1 MIKTLGYAAT
11 SATSPLKPFD
21 FERRELRPNDIL
33 IDILFCGICHSD
45 LHVARNEWKSTTYPV
60 VPGHEIVGRVVKVG
74 KEVKDFKEA
83 DLVAIGCIVDSCRSC
98 PSCLAHLEQYC
109 EKEFTLVFNAPDAH
123 TKAMNYGGFSN
134 QIVVEDKFVLRIPK
148 EFQMQDL
155 PAVAPLLCAGITT
168 YSPLRH
174 WKVGKGSKV
183 GIIGLGGLGHMAV
196 MLAHAMGADVTLF
209 TTSLGKAA
217 DAQKLG
223 AKEVVFSQE
232 REAMSKHAN
241 SYDFILSTVAA
252 PFDLNPYLE
261 LLNRDATLCLVGL
274 PSEPHRQ
281 LRADLVI
288 DKRRTLAGSLIGGIK
303 ETQELLD
310 FCAKHGILAKIELIS
325 IDKVNEAF
333 ERMLKNDVKY
343 RFVIDMSSL
352 KR

>member
-1 MIKTLGYAAT
+1 MSKTLGYAAT
-11 SATSPLKPFD
+11 SETSPLKPFD
-21 FERRELRPNDIL
+21 FERRDLRPHDIL

-60 VPGHEIVGRVVKVG
+60 VPGHEILGRVAKVG

-83 DLVAIGCIVDSCRSC
+83 DLVAVGCIVDSCRSC

-109 EKEFTLVFNAPDAH
+109 EKGFTLVFNAKDVQ
-123 TKAMNYGGFSN
+123 TKAINYGGFSN
-134 QIVVEDKFVLRIPK
+134 QIVVEDQFVLRIPK
-148 EFQMQDL
+148 EFQMKDL

-183 GIIGLGGLGHMAV
+183 GIIGLGGLGHMGV

-209 TTSLGKAA
+209 TTSLGKAS

-223 AKEVVFSQE
+223 AKEVVFSKDL
-232 REAMSKHAN
+232 EAMSKHAN

-252 PFDLNPYLE
+252 PFDLNCYLE
-261 LLNRDATLCLVGL
+261 LLKRDATLCLVGL
-274 PSEPHRQ
+274 PPEPHRL

-288 DKRRTLAGSLIGGIK
+288 DKRRKLAGSLIGGIK